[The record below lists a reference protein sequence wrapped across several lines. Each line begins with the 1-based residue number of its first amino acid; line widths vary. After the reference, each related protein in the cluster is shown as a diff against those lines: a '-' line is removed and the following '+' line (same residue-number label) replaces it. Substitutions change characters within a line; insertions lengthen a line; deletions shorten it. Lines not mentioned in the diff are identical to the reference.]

1 MSFFFKLAKVVLI
14 ILIVV
19 LVLNV
24 ILDRVFLKSKVT
36 FGATFSPQYA
46 KYLRLDWQKIFI
58 KMLDETNIKNLRLPT
73 YWEEVE
79 KDQDIFDFSDL
90 DFMLNEAG
98 KRNAKVIMV
107 LGERQPRWPECH
119 IPVWAKALT
128 VPDRQKRLLHFMDQ
142 IIQKYKDNPQIW
154 AWQIENEPMLK
165 AFGEGCDIP
174 NRSFLMSEVDLVR
187 SFSNKPIIMTDSGE
201 LGAWVTSMQL
211 SDIFG
216 TTIYRQVYD
225 KALGYVTY
233 PIPPYFYNIKS
244 SVIRNI
250 FARTNQKTIIAELQ
264 AEPWLSG
271 GNFLSADKQAKI
283 FTTKDF
289 QDYVNFAERTGFD
302 ESYLWGVEWWYWM
315 SQNGHPEYLEY
326 AKTLFK

>member
-1 MSFFFKLAKVVLI
+1 MAFFSKLIKI
-14 ILIVV
+14 ILLILIAA
-19 LVLNV
+19 LVLNI
-24 ILDRVFLKSKVT
+24 ILDRIYPKSKIT
-36 FGATFSPQYA
+36 FGVTFSPQYA
-46 KYLRLDWQKIFI
+46 RYLRLDWQKIFV

-79 KDQDIFDFSDL
+79 IEQDNFVFSDL
-90 DFMLNEAG
+90 DFMLNEAA
-98 KRNAKVIMV
+98 KKNAKIIMV

-119 IPVWAKALT
+119 IPPWAK
-128 VPDRQKRLLHFMDQ
+128 VMSISDRQTRLLHFIDQ
-142 IIQKYKDNPQIW
+142 IVQRYKNSPQIL
-154 AWQIENEPMLK
+154 AWQVENEPLLK
-165 AFGEGCDIP
+165 EFGEGCDIP
-174 NRSFLMSEVDLVR
+174 DRNFLMSEVDLVR

-201 LGAWVTSMQL
+201 LGVWVTSMKF

-225 KALGYVTY
+225 KFLGYVTY
-233 PIPPYFYNIKS
+233 PVPPYIYNIKS
-244 SVIRNI
+244 GIVRNI
-250 FARTNQKTIIAELQ
+250 FAKNNQKTIIAELQ

-283 FTTKDF
+283 FTIKDF
-289 QDYVNFAERTGFD
+289 QDYVSYAEKTGFN
-302 ESYLWGVEWWYWM
+302 EAYLWGVEWWYWM